1 MYLTLRLS
9 PLLLFLFLFF
19 LLLFLYLLLRLL
31 FFLLRFLDLY
41 FLLCFLYILLGFL
54 YVLLGFVYS
63 PCPPH
68 APALNNE
75 VKAAMKRMTIFLLM
89 VLLLVEHR
97 SAYMMHIYAQ
107 VGSEEP
113 KGDLKGT

>member
-41 FLLCFLYILLGFL
+41 FLLCFLYILLGFV
-54 YVLLGFVYS
+54 YVPLPATRPRTEYRGKSSDEEDDDFSSQGS
-63 PCPPH
+63 PFGGTP
-68 APALNNE
+68 LS
-75 VKAAMKRMTIFLLM
+75 MYD
-89 VLLLVEHR
+89 
-97 SAYMMHIYAQ
+97 AYIYAQ
-107 VGSEEP
+107 VGSA
-113 KGDLKGT
+113 KNLKGI